1 MSLLLLLLL
10 AFGVH
15 ARLQG
20 GDPAISVLFS
30 YVKTRRSS
38 KEGKEREEEEKE
50 KEQKEQKQDKEQE
63 KKEKEQE
70 KV

>member
-38 KEGKEREEEEKE
+38 KEGKEREEEKE

-63 KKEKEQE
+63 KKEKDQE

>member
-50 KEQKEQKQDKEQE
+50 QKEQKQDKEQE